1 MLSKEDLEP
10 LFYQS
15 LRSLIAY
22 GAGHCDTKLDNYILV
37 TDNGRDKIVVIDL
50 ESAYFEWTEEDLL
63 LAADSNTDHLMR
75 QYEMHLKSL
84 KRRGILFPRRP
95 VRL

>member
-1 MLSKEDLEP
+1 LSKEDLEP

-15 LRSLIAY
+15 LRSLNAY
-22 GAGHCDTKLDNYILV
+22 GVAHDDVKLDNYILV

-50 ESAYFEWTEEDLL
+50 ESAYYERTEEDLL
-63 LAADSNTDHLMR
+63 YTASSNTNHLMS
-75 QYEMHLKSL
+75 QYERHLKYL
-84 KRRGILFPRRP
+84 KHHGILFPSRL